1 MELYLAGEHSVKNG
15 AGANW
20 EDLNILE
27 SFYYART
34 NKNIPSLIGNVRNF
48 LLDSG
53 AFTFMNNCR
62 TSTNFDNYA
71 EEYAK
76 FIRAHNVKHF
86 FELDIDSIVGLKEV
100 ERLRV
105 KLERLT
111 RQSPIPVWHKN
122 RGLEYFVEMCKNY
135 PYVAIGGIVTKEIK
149 TEKYEKLFPWF
160 IETAHKYGAK
170 IHGLGY
176 TRIPKLRTY
185 HFDSVDST
193 AWLFGNISGSIYVFD
208 PQTASMSAKKVPMGK
223 RLKSRQA
230 CRFNFDQWV
239 RLMKYARTH
248 F

>member
-1 MELYLAGEHSVKNG
+1 MELYLAGEHPVKNG
-15 AGANW
+15 AEVNW

-27 SFYYART
+27 SFYYAR
-34 NKNIPSLIGNVRNF
+34 KNRYVPQLISSARNF

-62 TSTNFDNYA
+62 TLSNFDNYL
-71 EEYAK
+71 EEYAE
-76 FIRAHNVKHF
+76 FIRMHNVRHF

-111 RQSPIPVWHKN
+111 QRSPIPVWHKN
-122 RGLEYFVEMCKNY
+122 RGLEYFVEMCRNY
-135 PYVAIGGIVTKEIK
+135 SYVAIGGIVTREIK
-149 TEKYEKLFPWF
+149 IEKYERLFPWF
-160 IETAHKYGAK
+160 IETAHKYGTK

-176 TRIPKLRTY
+176 TRIPKLRAY

-193 AWLFGNISGSIYVFD
+193 AWIFGNISGRVYEFN

-230 CRFNFDQWV
+230 CCFNFNQWV